1 MTKEQMRDGLIGKEL
16 LGQKDH
22 VSGKESPGRVVYES
36 VKGKIEE
43 RNKQLEQEAAERK
56 RFQSLPKEQQDAE
69 VKAFWDEFLEGE
81 AADANQKTP
90 KQPEAEGGRVAP
102 SVAPA
107 AKTGKETDLLGD
119 DTQAIAGRQALA
131 DREREQDAKRN
142 GLTQDAP
149 DAAGFN
155 LTGSDSARD
164 QAAAAGQTELPLS
177 APAQETTDTPINSP
191 SKKDQRKL
199 KSLKL
204 ERVSAKGTVE
214 IAAADLLSLAD
225 EKLDKVADMLRKC
238 GG

>member
-1 MTKEQMRDGLIGKEL
+1 M
-16 LGQKDH
+16 
-22 VSGKESPGRVVYES
+22 V
-36 VKGKIEE
+36 VKGMTQKSVPMA
-43 RNKQLEQEAAERK
+43 NVQMEQPNVQQQPAIQTEAPAQGQPAQAER
-56 RFQSLPKEQQDAE
+56 
-69 VKAFWDEFLEGE
+69 
-81 AADANQKTP
+81 
-90 KQPEAEGGRVAP
+90 GRVAP

-142 GLTQDAP
+142 GLAQDAP

-214 IAAADLLSLAD
+214 ITAADLLSLAD